1 MRSFFLEDET
11 FTTEEYRNSK
21 KKYGSFQYKF
31 SKLKQFSWYWP
42 TSLWTCW
49 FPRWEEEPWGTDSV
63 QFEKKLVVAPEWNKI
78 EDDGDYED
86 DNKGK
91 PGEEGNAEVEHVFD
105 ALENVG

>member
-1 MRSFFLEDET
+1 MRLSPPKNT
-11 FTTEEYRNSK
+11 GTVK
-21 KKYGSFQYKF
+21 KSMGHSSTNFQSF
-31 SKLKQFSWYWP
+31 SKFLDTDQLLCELVGSPDEKKNP
-42 TSLWTCW
+42 
-49 FPRWEEEPWGTDSV
+49 GTDSV

>member
-1 MRSFFLEDET
+1 MRLFFENET
-11 FTTEEYRNSK
+11 FTTKEYTNSK
-21 KKYGSFQYKF
+21 KNSTGHFSTNFRSF
-31 SKLKQFSWYWP
+31 SKFLDTDQLLCELVGSPDEKKNP
-42 TSLWTCW
+42 
-49 FPRWEEEPWGTDSV
+49 GADSV
-63 QFEKKLVVAPEWNKI
+63 EFEKKLVVPPERNKI